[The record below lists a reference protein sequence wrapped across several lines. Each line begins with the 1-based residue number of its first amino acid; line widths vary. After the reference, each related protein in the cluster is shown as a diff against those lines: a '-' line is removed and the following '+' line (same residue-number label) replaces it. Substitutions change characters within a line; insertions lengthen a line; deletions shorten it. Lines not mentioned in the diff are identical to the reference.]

1 MSQQI
6 DSLDIKLLQLL
17 SGNARKPYLE
27 IARETGVSG
36 AAIHQR
42 MSKLQ
47 AMGIVK
53 GSETIIDP
61 EAVGYS
67 TCAYIG
73 IIFKDIE
80 HLDALVEGLL
90 NVPEVVECHLTTG
103 HYDMILKLYTKN
115 NEHLLKVIQEKIHPL
130 NIGRSETIISF
141 KEVFKRQL
149 PIKEEIIG

>member
-47 AMGIVK
+47 ALGIVK
-53 GSETIIDP
+53 GSETIVDP
-61 EAVGYS
+61 AAVGYT
-67 TCAYIG
+67 TCAYLG
-73 IIFKDIE
+73 ILFKDIE
-80 HLDALVEGLL
+80 QLDKLVR
-90 NVPEVVECHLTTG
+90 
-103 HYDMILKLYTKN
+103 YT
-115 NEHLLKVIQEKIHPL
+115 L
-130 NIGRSETIISF
+130 
-141 KEVFKRQL
+141 
-149 PIKEEIIG
+149 